1 MVADQSSQNR
11 RPRPLPN
18 MGGRLR
24 RYSRQPAF
32 ICDCCVRA
40 RSGHDGG
47 VTGPEPLDVAIIGG
61 GPAGSAAAIRAAR
74 AGLRVRLWGN
84 HPAHIERLQQARCN
98 QQYLPDVAF
107 PENLELYSSLEETLS
122 GEQLLVLIVIPS
134 HAYRSFLSA
143 SSSLFN
149 SSMSIAWASKGLEEG
164 TGKLL
169 HQVFNEEIP
178 QCDRLAVISGP
189 TFARE
194 VARDLPTAITVASD
208 IEEVA
213 NEWRD
218 CLHNGYFR
226 AYTSND
232 VKGVELGGALKNPLA
247 IAAGIADG
255 LGFGANSRAAL
266 ITRGLAEVMRLGDAM
281 GCKRETFMGLAGLGD
296 LVLTCTDDQSRNRRT
311 GLLLAKGLNKQ
322 QIAEQIGQEIEGVRS
337 SLEAV
342 RLGQMYEVELPII
355 EQVHKVLYEGFHP
368 HDAVRSLLER
378 KSIAELI

>member
-1 MVADQSSQNR
+1 VSTQHKTVAV
-11 RPRPLPN
+11 L
-18 MGGRLR
+18 G
-24 RYSRQPAF
+24 
-32 ICDCCVRA
+32 
-40 RSGHDGG
+40 
-47 VTGPEPLDVAIIGG
+47 
-61 GPAGSAAAIRAAR
+61 AGSWGTALAIHLAR
-74 AGLRVRLWGN
+74 AGLNVRLWGY
-84 HPAHIERLQQARCN
+84 HPENVAVLQKERCN
-98 QQYLPDVAF
+98 QRYLPGIAF
-107 PENLELYSSLEETLS
+107 PDNLELYSSLEDALRG
-122 GEQLLVLIVIPS
+122 GELLVLMVIPS
-134 HAYRSFLSA
+134 HAYRSFLKS

-149 SSMSIAWASKGLEEG
+149 QDMSIAWASKGLEEG

-178 QCDRLAVISGP
+178 QCNRLAVISGP
-189 TFARE
+189 TFANE

-208 IEEVA
+208 MNEVA

-232 VKGVELGGALKNPLA
+232 VTGVELGGALKNPLA

-266 ITRGLAEVMRLGDAM
+266 ITRGLTEVMRLGDAM
-281 GCKRETFMGLAGLGD
+281 GCNRDTFMGLACLGD

-311 GLLLAKGLNKQ
+311 GLLLAQGLSKQ
-322 QIAEQIGQEIEGVRS
+322 EIAREIGQEIEGVRS
-337 SLEAV
+337 SLESV
-342 RLGQMYEVELPII
+342 RLGQKYRVELPII

>member
-1 MVADQSSQNR
+1 MNTQHKTVAV
-11 RPRPLPN
+11 L
-18 MGGRLR
+18 G
-24 RYSRQPAF
+24 
-32 ICDCCVRA
+32 
-40 RSGHDGG
+40 
-47 VTGPEPLDVAIIGG
+47 
-61 GPAGSAAAIRAAR
+61 AGSWGTALAIHLAR
-74 AGLRVRLWGN
+74 AGLNVRLWGN
-84 HPAHIERLQQARCN
+84 SPEHIALLQQQRCN
-98 QQYLPDVAF
+98 RQYLPDVAF
-107 PENLELYSSLEETLS
+107 PETLELHSRLEDTLR
-122 GEQLLVLIVIPS
+122 GDQLLVLIVIPS
-134 HAYRSFLSA
+134 HAYRSFLN
-143 SSSLFN
+143 SSTTLFTP
-149 SSMSIAWASKGLEEG
+149 SMSIAWASKGLEEG

-169 HQVFNEEIP
+169 HQVINEEIP

-189 TFARE
+189 TFAGE

-208 IEEVA
+208 NEEVA

-232 VKGVELGGALKNPLA
+232 IKGVELGGALKNPLA

-311 GLLLAKGLNKQ
+311 GLLLAQGLNKQ
-322 QIAEQIGQEIEGVRS
+322 QIADKIGQEIEGVRS

-342 RLGQMYEVELPII
+342 RLGRMYEVELPII

>member
-1 MVADQSSQNR
+1 VTTQLKTVAV
-11 RPRPLPN
+11 L
-18 MGGRLR
+18 G
-24 RYSRQPAF
+24 
-32 ICDCCVRA
+32 
-40 RSGHDGG
+40 
-47 VTGPEPLDVAIIGG
+47 
-61 GPAGSAAAIRAAR
+61 AGSWGTALAIHLAR
-74 AGLRVRLWGN
+74 AGLNVRLWGN
-84 HPAHIERLQQARCN
+84 DPGHIERLQHERHN

-107 PENLELYSSLEETLS
+107 PEKLEIYSSLEETLG

-134 HAYRSFLSA
+134 HAYRSFLNASA
-143 SSSLFN
+143 PLFN
-149 SSMSIAWASKGLEEG
+149 PSMSIAWASKGLEEG

-169 HQVFNEEIP
+169 HQVLNEEIP
-178 QCDRLAVISGP
+178 QCDKLAVISGP

-194 VARDLPTAITVASD
+194 VARDLPTAITVASSN
-208 IEEVA
+208 EEVA

-232 VKGVELGGALKNPLA
+232 VMGVELGGALKNPLA

-281 GCKRETFMGLAGLGD
+281 GCKRDTFMGLAGLGD

-322 QIAEQIGQEIEGVRS
+322 QISEKIGQEIEGVRS

-342 RLGQMYEVELPII
+342 RLGQMYGVELPII

>member
-1 MVADQSSQNR
+1 MRTQHKTVAV
-11 RPRPLPN
+11 L
-18 MGGRLR
+18 G
-24 RYSRQPAF
+24 
-32 ICDCCVRA
+32 
-40 RSGHDGG
+40 
-47 VTGPEPLDVAIIGG
+47 
-61 GPAGSAAAIRAAR
+61 AGSWGTALAIHLAR
-74 AGLRVRLWGN
+74 AGLNVRLWGN
-84 HPAHIERLQQARCN
+84 HPEHVQLLQKERCN
-98 QQYLPDVAF
+98 QQYLPEVAF
-107 PENLELYSSLEETLS
+107 PDNLELYSSLEDALS
-122 GEQLLVLIVIPS
+122 GGNLLVLIVIPS
-134 HAYRSFLSA
+134 HAYRSFLGSSA
-143 SSSLFN
+143 SLFN
-149 SSMSIAWASKGLEEG
+149 EEMSIAWASKGLEEG

-169 HQVFNEEIP
+169 HQVFSEEIP
-178 QCDRLAVISGP
+178 QCSRLAVISGP
-189 TFARE
+189 TFAKE

-208 IEEVA
+208 MQEVA

-232 VKGVELGGALKNPLA
+232 VAGVELGGALKNPLA

-266 ITRGLAEVMRLGDAM
+266 ITRGLAEVMRLGEAM
-281 GCKRETFMGLAGLGD
+281 GCNRDTFMGLAGLGD

-311 GLLLAKGLNKQ
+311 GLLLAKGLSKQ
-322 QIAEQIGQEIEGVRS
+322 QITEEIGQEIEGVRS

-342 RLGQMYEVELPII
+342 RLGQKYQVELPII

>member
-1 MVADQSSQNR
+1 MSTQHNTVAV
-11 RPRPLPN
+11 L
-18 MGGRLR
+18 G
-24 RYSRQPAF
+24 
-32 ICDCCVRA
+32 
-40 RSGHDGG
+40 
-47 VTGPEPLDVAIIGG
+47 
-61 GPAGSAAAIRAAR
+61 AGSWGTALAIHLAR
-74 AGLRVRLWGN
+74 AGLNVRLWGYN
-84 HPAHIERLQQARCN
+84 PQHVEVLQKDRCN
-98 QQYLPDVAF
+98 QKYLPGVAF
-107 PENLELYSSLEETLS
+107 PDNLQLYSSLQLALKG
-122 GEQLLVLIVIPS
+122 GELLVLVVIPS
-134 HAYRSFLSA
+134 HTYRSFLKSSA
-143 SSSLFN
+143 SLF
-149 SSMSIAWASKGLEEG
+149 SEDMSIAWASKGLEEG

-178 QCDRLAVISGP
+178 QCRKLAVISGP
-189 TFARE
+189 TFANE
-194 VARDLPTAITVASD
+194 VARELPTAVTVASD
-208 IEEVA
+208 LEEVA

-218 CLHNGYFR
+218 CLHTGYFR

-232 VKGVELGGALKNPLA
+232 ITGVELGGALKNPLA

-266 ITRGLAEVMRLGDAM
+266 ITRGLAEVMRLGGAM
-281 GCKRETFMGLAGLGD
+281 GCKRDTFMGLAGLGD

-311 GLLLAKGLNKQ
+311 GLLLAQGLNKQ

-342 RLGQMYEVELPII
+342 RLGRKYQVELPII